1 LWLNKS
7 DLKPEDIGS
16 VLSYREALDGQIL
29 EEGISEAGAIACWTA
44 AADKRAELERIG
56 AR

>member
-1 LWLNKS
+1 M
-7 DLKPEDIGS
+7 
-16 VLSYREALDGQIL
+16 LSYREALDGQIL
-29 EEGISEAGAIACWTA
+29 EEGISEAGAIASWTA